1 MHVALIANTAWLD
14 EDLAMFRYLVVGLLD
29 EQVRVAQVVPARVD
43 AGEVSGFCERVTW
56 RDSTWSIVRGRRLSR
71 LADRL
76 EELGVDL
83 IHALDGRVWGG
94 AMKLAHQLEL
104 PLVLSASSAMDVQL
118 VERLRRVR
126 DLVNM
131 AMVTT
136 TQPLAEAIQSKLE
149 PGIDVS
155 VVVPGVPSVEATA
168 VQPRERGKDG
178 VLCAV
183 VSGNGVYDPHYETLL
198 LGLQSVIQAY
208 PDCQFFFD
216 GQGGD
221 QHQLWQAAQ
230 RYGLLANVSL
240 APRRLG
246 HREMLLRADLLI
258 HPQPLGRSRTLTLGA
273 MAHGVPVIA
282 LADSWLDYFIDQET
296 AWVVHQPDAKQWQ
309 DMIVAFAQDDS
320 QGRDLAERARQ
331 WVAQHHSPAMQVDQT
346 LGVYRQVTGESI
358 KFPQPQGQL

>member
-29 EQVRVAQVVPARVD
+29 EQVRVTQVVPVSVD
-43 AGEVSGFCERVTW
+43 ADEVSGFCERVTW
-56 RDSTWSIVRGRRLSR
+56 RDSSWSIVRRRRLGR
-71 LADRL
+71 LTDRL

-94 AMKLAHQLEL
+94 ALKLAQQIEL
-104 PLVLSASSAMDVQL
+104 PLVLGASSSLDIQL
-118 VERLRRVR
+118 VERLRRMKN
-126 DLVNM
+126 LVNV
-131 AMVTT
+131 AMVAT
-136 TQPLAEAIQSKLE
+136 TQPLAEAIQEKLE
-149 PGIDVS
+149 PEIDVS
-155 VVVPGVPSVEATA
+155 VVVPGVPAVEAA
-168 VQPRERGKDG
+168 SLQQREREKDD

-183 VSGNGVYDPHYETLL
+183 VSGNGVYDSHYDALL
-198 LGLQSVIQAY
+198 FALKSVIDEY

-216 GQGGD
+216 GQGSE
-221 QHQLWQAAQ
+221 QHQLWQAVQ

-273 MAHGVPVIA
+273 MAHGVPVMV
-282 LADSWLDYFIDQET
+282 LADPWLDYLIDQET
-296 AWVVHQPDAKQWQ
+296 AWVIHQPDATQWR
-309 DMIVAFAQDDS
+309 DMIVEFVQDDS
-320 QGRDLAERARQ
+320 GGGELADRARR
-331 WVAQHHSPAMQVDQT
+331 WVGQHHSPAVQVDQT

-358 KFPQPQGQL
+358 KFPQAQG